1 MRHRIFAGHRG
12 LAGGAV
18 AVAGQDKGLSIDFVA
33 DDSVYV
39 SLCSTTS
46 PVIDTSRSHL
56 CLARYTFK
64 TYRSGSKTLFMMGV
78 RVLSSA
84 KWPYGWATTA
94 LGVES

>member
-1 MRHRIFAGHRG
+1 M
-12 LAGGAV
+12 
-18 AVAGQDKGLSIDFVA
+18 AVAGQDKGLSRETA

-46 PVIDTSRSHL
+46 PVRDTSRSHL

-84 KWPYGWATTA
+84 KWPYGWSTTA

>member
-1 MRHRIFAGHRG
+1 M
-12 LAGGAV
+12 
-18 AVAGQDKGLSIDFVA
+18 AVAGQDKGLSRETA

-46 PVIDTSRSHL
+46 PVRDTSRSHL
-56 CLARYTFK
+56 CLAEYK
-64 TYRSGSKTLFMMGV
+64 TYQSGSKTLFMMGV

-84 KWPYGWATTA
+84 KWPYGWSTTA